1 MEIKKEIEILKKE
14 LQQHDYVYYVLAQP
28 QISDFEYDNKLKRL
42 EKLEQSH
49 REYITADSPTQ
60 RVSGEPTKEFANI
73 HHRVPMLS
81 LANTYSEQELRDF
94 DTRIKGLLESE
105 ETYEYVAE
113 LKIDGLAVSL
123 VFENGFFVRGATRGD
138 GITGDD
144 ITNNLRT
151 IKSIP
156 LRLIQYRGALHDIEV
171 RGEVY
176 MPHGSFIRLNKKR
189 EEDGEPL
196 FANPRNSAAGSL
208 KMQDAR
214 LVAERGLDIFCYQLI
229 DHTNP
234 DKITNHFKALEQLKW
249 LGLPVNP
256 SARKCQTIEEVLTYC
271 HEWET
276 KRDALPYEIDG
287 VVIKLNDPSQ
297 QIRLGTTAKSL
308 RWAISFKFKARQ
320 AKTKIEK
327 IIWQVGRTGAVTPVA
342 ELTPVHIAGT
352 VVSRATLHNPE
363 EIERKDIRE
372 GDAVLVEKGGDI
384 IPKVV
389 QVLEKERDSS
399 SKRYQ
404 IPKNC
409 PICQTLL
416 KRSEDEAALRCPNY
430 NCEAQ
435 IVRRIEHF
443 SSRGAMDIEGLG
455 SAAVEMLVNN
465 NPIRDFSD
473 LYQLKKDQISEL
485 EGLGEKSAENLIS
498 GLEKSKK
505 QTLDRLIF
513 AVGIP
518 YVGVTAAGI
527 LAEHFRDMDLLVS
540 AEQTSLEKLSGI
552 GEKIAESIS
561 DFFTK
566 DENRK
571 ILEKLRDAGVNFKGS
586 EKKAGDLF
594 TGKSFVLTGTLQGMT
609 RDAASK
615 LIINQGGKITSSV
628 SKATNFVL
636 VGENPGSKLDKANI
650 LGITIIDEGEFM
662 KMVAK

>member
-1 MEIKKEIEILKKE
+1 VEIKKEIEILRKE

-28 QISDFEYDNKLKRL
+28 KISDFEYDKKLKRL

-49 REYITADSPTQ
+49 PEYITPDSPTQ

-73 HHRVPMLS
+73 RHRVPMLS

-94 DTRIKGLLESE
+94 DKRIKGLLEPE
-105 ETYEYVAE
+105 ETYEYVTE

-123 VFENGFFVRGATRGD
+123 VFENGIFVRGTTRGD

-156 LRLIQYRGALHDIEV
+156 LRLIQYDDAFHDIEV

-229 DHTNP
+229 DHTYSV
-234 DKITNHFKALEQLKW
+234 KIPNHFEALEQLKR
-249 LGLPVNP
+249 LGLPVNS
-256 SARKCQTIEEVLTYC
+256 SACKCQTIEE
-271 HEWET
+271 
-276 KRDALPYEIDG
+276 
-287 VVIKLNDPSQ
+287 
-297 QIRLGTTAKSL
+297 KSL

-320 AKTKIEK
+320 VKTKIEK
-327 IIWQVGRTGAVTPVA
+327 ITWQVGRTGAVTPVA

-372 GDAVLVEKGGDI
+372 GDVVLVEKGGDI
-384 IPKVV
+384 IPKVF
-389 QVLEKERDSS
+389 QVLVKERDSS

-409 PICQTLL
+409 PICQTVL

-435 IVRRIEHF
+435 VVRRIEHF
-443 SSRGAMDIEGLG
+443 SSRGAMNIEGLG

-465 NPIRDFSD
+465 NLIRDFSD
-473 LYQLKKDQISEL
+473 LYKLKKGQISEL

-513 AVGIP
+513 ALGIP
-518 YVGVTAAGI
+518 YVGVTAARI

-540 AEQTSLEKLSGI
+540 ADQTSLEQLSGI

-561 DFFTK
+561 DFFTR

-586 EKKAGDLF
+586 EEKAGDLF
-594 TGKSFVLTGTLQGMT
+594 NGKNCMT
-609 RDAASK
+609 RDEASK
-615 LIINQGGKITSSV
+615 MIINQGGKVTSSV

-636 VGENPGSKLDKANI
+636 AGENPGSKLDEAKN
-650 LGITIIDEGEFM
+650 LGIIIIDEREFM